1 MNFCAAC
8 RGSPCH
14 RVTRARSALPRA
26 IYNNGCMTRFDD
38 DVVTA
43 VMRHMNDDH
52 SDDNL
57 LIVRAFAKADA
68 TAAVMTDL
76 DKSAGYWEADGE
88 QITIPWP
95 IEVTERP
102 HVRLAVVKLYEDA
115 CDKLGVQQR
124 EH

>member
-1 MNFCAAC
+1 
-8 RGSPCH
+8 
-14 RVTRARSALPRA
+14 
-26 IYNNGCMTRFDD
+26 MTRFDD
-38 DVVTA
+38 DVVAA

-102 HVRLAVVKLYEDA
+102 HVRVAVVKLYEDA
-115 CDKLGVQQR
+115 CDKLGVPQR